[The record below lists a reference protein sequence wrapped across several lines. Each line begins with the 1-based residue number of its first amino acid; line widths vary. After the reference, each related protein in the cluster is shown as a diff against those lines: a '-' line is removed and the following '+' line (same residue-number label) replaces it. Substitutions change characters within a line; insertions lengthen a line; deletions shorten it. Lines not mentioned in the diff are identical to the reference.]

1 MKDVIQ
7 TDGSTVNRFV
17 AENTPQLWTTADT
30 VDWQGVYFRAED
42 AATQA
47 PDLLRRAD
55 TQKRLDQSIG
65 LLTQISQE
73 DYRNTDILIFREST
87 GQLILHRPHPA
98 DQRRR
103 ECDGQCRG
111 AGDHDA
117 SA

>member
-1 MKDVIQ
+1 M
-7 TDGSTVNRFV
+7 
-17 AENTPQLWTTADT
+17 
-30 VDWQGVYFRAED
+30 YFRAED

-87 GQLILHRPHPA
+87 GQLILHRWGLSDAEIQGRPQTGGNRQGH
-98 DQRRR
+98 
-103 ECDGQCRG
+103 
-111 AGDHDA
+111 GD
-117 SA
+117 

>member
-1 MKDVIQ
+1 MSFQ

-17 AENTPQLWTTADT
+17 AETPAVVDAADT

-87 GQLILHRPHPA
+87 GQLILHR
-98 DQRRR
+98 
-103 ECDGQCRG
+103 RG
-111 AGDHDA
+111 LSDA
-117 SA
+117 EIQGAPDRV